1 MTQQTEEIDIE
12 SAKDEL
18 QTEYRNRTGKELPD
32 HVAENYNDL
41 VAGSPSPDDM
51 RQAFEH
57 GRKAERADSAE
68 IYSRSQVVALGVV
81 MAAVGAVC
89 AAAIVGSIV
98 ATFGTVIATVV
109 GIMFGFAVGVV
120 VR

>member
-1 MTQQTEEIDIE
+1 MTQKAQEIDIE

-18 QTEYRNRTGKELPD
+18 QTEYKNRTGKELPD

-41 VAGSPSPDDM
+41 VAASPSPDDM

-68 IYSRSQVVALGVV
+68 VYSRTQIGGIAVV
-81 MAAVGAVC
+81 MAAVGGVC

-98 ATFGTVIATVV
+98 ATFGAVIATVV
-109 GIMFGFAVGVV
+109 GMMFGFAVGVV
-120 VR
+120 VG